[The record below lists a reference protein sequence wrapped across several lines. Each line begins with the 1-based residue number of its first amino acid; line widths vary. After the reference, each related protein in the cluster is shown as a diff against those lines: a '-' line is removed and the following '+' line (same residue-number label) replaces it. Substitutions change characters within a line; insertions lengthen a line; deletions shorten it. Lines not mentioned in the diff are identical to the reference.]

1 MNREQFLNALRK
13 ALQGMEPDEAES
25 VIAYYSE
32 MIDDRME
39 AGMSEEAAVKAME
52 PVKEIA
58 GRVLEEGG
66 FSDEKQRKESDAE
79 RQEIR
84 RPAENIKEV
93 FIQAEGKRVRIVSD
107 DDADGVTLHYRIGNG
122 DIFRL
127 HEEEGVLMLEHK
139 LRPVSSFVNERSDE
153 NVTLESIIGGI
164 GRFLS
169 SLGDRVASGGFF
181 GNEAPENEIEVVLPR
196 SFFGRLRVS
205 TSNARISVGQ
215 LVCGQ
220 EVSLATSNGRI
231 TLEDIECT
239 RGITCVTSNGRISLA
254 DVNAES
260 AHLSTSN
267 GRITLQDVFVHG
279 MLEAHNSNGAI
290 EAEDT
295 GADQCLHL
303 GTSNGRIAVE
313 GISSPDIVLK
323 TSNGAVTGKIRGQKQ
338 DYTVCS
344 ATSNGTNSLGSFP
357 GGGKAL
363 RVNTSNASISVDF
376 AAEE

>member
-1 MNREQFLNALRK
+1 M
-13 ALQGMEPDEAES
+13 
-25 VIAYYSE
+25 
-32 MIDDRME
+32 
-39 AGMSEEAAVKAME
+39 
-52 PVKEIA
+52 
-58 GRVLEEGG
+58 
-66 FSDEKQRKESDAE
+66 
-79 RQEIR
+79 
-84 RPAENIKEV
+84 
-93 FIQAEGKRVRIVSD
+93 
-107 DDADGVTLHYRIGNG
+107 
-122 DIFRL
+122 
-127 HEEEGVLMLEHK
+127 
-139 LRPVSSFVNERSDE
+139 
-153 NVTLESIIGGI
+153 
-164 GRFLS
+164 
-169 SLGDRVASGGFF
+169 ASGGFF

-205 TSNARISVGQ
+205 TSNARISAGQ

-220 EVSLATSNGRI
+220 EISLATSNGRI

-363 RVNTSNASISVDF
+363 RVNTSNAPISVDF